1 MDKIEDLIIYG
12 IIILLFIIS
21 IWFIYNYY
29 HLKNYNK
36 CYDNDFKFN
45 YCEKYKDY

>member
-12 IIILLFIIS
+12 IIILLFIIL

-29 HLKNYNK
+29 HLKIYNE
-36 CYDNDFKFN
+36 CYDNSFKYN